1 MRTILLPLL
10 LTISSVNYTYDP
22 AGRLIKVDYGNGST
36 ISYTYDKAGNLTAR
50 TTQAPTG
57 PVITSVRTV
66 FAGPQIAQNT
76 WTQINGTNLV
86 PSTTPAAGV
95 NWSSASSFSSGQLPT
110 QLENLSVTVNG
121 NPAFIYFYCSA
132 ATDPACATDQINLLT
147 PLDNTTGTVQ
157 VVVTNG
163 SNSSAPFPVTEQPV
177 VPSLFLFDSA
187 GYVVAT
193 HLNGSLLGPAS
204 LYPGASTPAQ
214 PGETVVVYATGF
226 GLPGSTLTNGS
237 ATQAGALPTLPVCQV
252 GAAAATVVYAG
263 LVSPGLDQI
272 QITIPKGTPNG
283 DNAVSCAYG
292 GVSTPSGDRI
302 TVQQ

>member
-132 ATDPACATDQINLLT
+132 ATDPGCVVDQLNVLT
-147 PLDNTTGTVQ
+147 PLDNTTGPVSI
-157 VVVTNG
+157 VVSNG
-163 SNSSAPFPVTEQPV
+163 SASTPPFTATMQTVAPSFL
-177 VPSLFLFDSA
+177 LFSTA
-187 GYVVAT
+187 GYVAAT
-193 HLNGSLLGPAS
+193 HVNGSLLGPTS
-204 LYPGASTPAQ
+204 LYPGYSTPAK
-214 PGETVVVYATGF
+214 PSETIVLYAVGF
-226 GLPGSTLTNGS
+226 GLPTTTITNGS
-237 ATQAGALPTLPVCQV
+237 ATQSGSLPTLPVCTIGGNPAAV
-252 GAAAATVVYAG
+252 GFAG
-263 LVSPGLDQI
+263 LIAPGLYQLNL
-272 QITIPKGTPNG
+272 TVP
-283 DNAVSCAYG
+283 A
-292 GVSTPSGDRI
+292 STPSGDNLI
-302 TVQQ
+302 GCTYDGFSTPAGDLVTVQ